1 MDAAATA
8 ADLLETGAR
17 LSRRFGEDPEY
28 ARAGG
33 GNSSVKHG
41 RTLYI
46 KPSGVSLASMT
57 AASLM
62 PLALDPLLALVD
74 AGGEA
79 SAGSDPVMR
88 VAMAA
93 RLRDEGSRRP
103 SVECVFH
110 ALIPRRFVIHT
121 HPTTVN
127 ALTCARDGEAIARD
141 LFGDDAVWIPYTDPG
156 LPLAREIARRRDE
169 RRASARPA
177 EVTLLQN
184 HGLIVAGD
192 DEAAIVERSEAVVA
206 AVLERI
212 AAGPSLAGPSQPAA
226 PAATA
231 AVEQLSRVVGAAL
244 GADGVARSV
253 VFDGSAEAAWV
264 AGSPEGRA
272 LVEAGPL
279 TPDQIVYAGSWPL
292 WLDAAEA
299 AAPEELLPQAVA
311 DAVAGH
317 AARRGEV
324 PVIVIVE
331 GHGVLAAG
339 AGPRQAETAR
349 QLYLD
354 AIRVGR
360 GALAL
365 GGVRALTPT
374 EGQFIQHWEAEE
386 YRRNLEAQ

>member
-1 MDAAATA
+1 MNAAAPA
-8 ADLLETGAR
+8 ADLLEAGAR

-33 GNSSVKHG
+33 GNSSVKHDG
-41 RTLYI
+41 TLYI
-46 KPSGVSLASMT
+46 KPSGFSLASMT
-57 AASLM
+57 ADSLM
-62 PLALDPLLALVD
+62 PVALDPLLAL
-74 AGGEA
+74 ASTGGEPP
-79 SAGSDPVMR
+79 AGSDPVMR

-127 ALTCARDGEAIARD
+127 ALTCARDGEAIASE
-141 LFGDDAVWIPYTDPG
+141 LFGDDVLWIPYTDPG
-156 LPLAREIARRRDE
+156 LPLAREIAQRREE
-169 RRASARPA
+169 RQAAGSTT

-206 AVLERI
+206 AVRDRI
-212 AAGPSLAGPSQPAA
+212 AAAPMERTASAPPSPVTVERLAEVLAH
-226 PAATA
+226 
-231 AVEQLSRVVGAAL
+231 AL
-244 GADGVARSV
+244 GAGASIRTS
-253 VFDGSAEAAWV
+253 VFDGSTDAAWV
-264 AGSPEGRA
+264 AGTPAGRA

-292 WLDAAEA
+292 WLDEGIVVAADDT
-299 AAPEELLPQAVA
+299 LPRAVA

-317 AARRGEV
+317 AARTGEA
-324 PVIVIVE
+324 PIVVVAE
-331 GHGVLAAG
+331 GLGVLATG
-339 AGPRQAETAR
+339 AGPRQAELAR

-354 AIRVGR
+354 AVRVGR

-365 GGVRALTPT
+365 GGLRALAPA
-374 EGQFIQHWEAEE
+374 ERRFIEQWEAEA
-386 YRRNLEAQ
+386 YRRELDAQ